1 GIERNNIMELKI
13 GEAVYLPESKYP
25 GVVGTVIAENK
36 KGILVSFNG
45 TQQLY
50 FEEMGLQPYKK

>member
-1 GIERNNIMELKI
+1 MEFKI
-13 GEAVYLPESKYP
+13 GEAVYLPEAKYT

-50 FEEMGLQPYKK
+50 FEENELQSYKK

>member
-1 GIERNNIMELKI
+1 MEFKI

-50 FEEMGLQPYKK
+50 FEENELQSYKK